1 MCRLMTAMK
10 ISGFNRTNLRSERGN
25 FTGFQSVGTDALL
38 CVKPPL
44 KSLQVRLVTVAELF
58 LVGSAGKTG
67 KAAIAKGGK
76 TGQNYF
82 RVFRSVICAGR
93 CVKKSG

>member
-1 MCRLMTAMK
+1 
-10 ISGFNRTNLRSERGN
+10 
-25 FTGFQSVGTDALL
+25 
-38 CVKPPL
+38 
-44 KSLQVRLVTVAELF
+44 VTVAELF